1 MERQLNSESNMIRRQ
16 GRLLAENLQTMLDLA
31 RGMEHLA
38 NYMDM
43 PFAIM
48 VNTAIFDLSIVVQ
61 FNLTNF
67 NPPGYEYAETTE

>member
-1 MERQLNSESNMIRRQ
+1 MQGLSNDESVIIRRQ
-16 GRLLAENLQTMLDLA
+16 GHLLAENLQTMLNLA